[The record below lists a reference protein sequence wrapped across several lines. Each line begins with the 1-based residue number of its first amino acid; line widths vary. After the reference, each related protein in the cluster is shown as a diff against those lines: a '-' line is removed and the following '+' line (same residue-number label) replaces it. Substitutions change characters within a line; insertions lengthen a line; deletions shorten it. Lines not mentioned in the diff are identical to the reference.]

1 MESDEFEVY
10 CDMTTDGGGW
20 TKIEYSEDLEFKQ
33 HFTGGDAWKYL
44 NEDFKL
50 KLTKQRILDIQSIS
64 NEGKQLY
71 VGDCYRV
78 IHYYILTT
86 DNYNMAFGF
95 KFLNEEETNFG
106 EEIYNTDIKVL
117 QDDCKYNDNVNRQT
131 IFEIND
137 IRVPIIN
144 IKSEDNGQIDEKFG
158 SLLTQNP
165 AWLR

>member
-1 MESDEFEVY
+1 MI
-10 CDMTTDGGGW
+10 TDGGGW

-33 HFTGGDAWKYL
+33 HFTGGDSWRYL

-71 VGDCYRV
+71 IGECSGVV
-78 IHYYILTT
+78 HHFHKLHNHYTF
-86 DNYNMAFGF
+86 AFGF

-106 EEIYNTDIKVL
+106 EEFYNTNIKVL
-117 QDDCKYNDNVNRQT
+117 QDDCKHNDEVNRQT

-144 IKSEDNGQIDEKFG
+144 VKSRDNGGSNEKFG

>member
-1 MESDEFEVY
+1 MI
-10 CDMTTDGGGW
+10 TDGGGW

-33 HFTGGDAWKYL
+33 HFTGGDAWRYL

-71 VGDCYRV
+71 VGDCNGAL
-78 IHYYILTT
+78 HYYTIS
-86 DNYNMAFGF
+86 NHYRNAFGF

-106 EEIYNTDIKVL
+106 EETYNTDIKVL

-144 IKSEDNGQIDEKFG
+144 VKSY
-158 SLLTQNP
+158 
-165 AWLR
+165 R

>member
-1 MESDEFEVY
+1 ME
-10 CDMTTDGGGW
+10 TDGGGW

-33 HFTGGDAWKYL
+33 HFTGGDTPLYL
-44 NEDFKL
+44 DEDFKL

-86 DNYNMAFGF
+86 DNYNKAFGF
-95 KFLNEEETNFG
+95 KFLNEEETNYG

-117 QDDCKYNDNVNRQT
+117 QDDCKYNDNVNRKT

-144 IKSEDNGQIDEKFG
+144 IKSYDNGESNEKFG

>member
-1 MESDEFEVY
+1 MEYDEFEVY
-10 CDMTTDGGGW
+10 CDMETNGGGW
-20 TKIEYSEDLEFKQ
+20 TKIEYREDLEFKN
-33 HFTGGDAWKYL
+33 HFSVDGWKYL
-44 NEDFKL
+44 DEDFKL

-71 VGDCYRV
+71 IGDCYAV
-78 IHYYILTT
+78 VTYLHIHDNGYY
-86 DNYNMAFGF
+86 NAFGF

-106 EEIYNTDIKVL
+106 EKIYNTDIKVL

-137 IRVPIIN
+137 IRVPVIN
-144 IKSEDNGQIDEKFG
+144 VKSTDNGNSHEKFG
-158 SLLTQNP
+158 SILTQNP